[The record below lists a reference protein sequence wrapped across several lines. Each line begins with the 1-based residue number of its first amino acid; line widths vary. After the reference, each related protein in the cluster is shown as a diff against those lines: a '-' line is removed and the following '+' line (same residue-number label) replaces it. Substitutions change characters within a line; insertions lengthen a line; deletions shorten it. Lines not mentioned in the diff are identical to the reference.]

1 MKKKNSPVHF
11 NPHGLFINELPLNRL
26 YGVGIVIDVRKYIS
40 HPNDTITMSEL
51 MDWGRS
57 KGVEIPKGSIVILYT
72 GWANYWGLYTS
83 WDQYW
88 SIARGWP
95 GLSPDVAKYLVSKG
109 IKGIALDVLS
119 VDPPPQAVDFPAHKV
134 IVSANIWIGENFN
147 LAILPK
153 KDTTAYIF
161 SLPAMIVKEG
171 SGAPARPI
179 LIYNFDLESLLNT
192 YKALKYV
199 VADVNE
205 GSSTTSSN
213 LKQLPSLSLLMLSSI
228 LMLVT
233 IVLINYRFRSY
244 KNY

>member
-1 MKKKNSPVHF
+1 
-11 NPHGLFINELPLNRL
+11 
-26 YGVGIVIDVRKYIS
+26 
-40 HPNDTITMSEL
+40 
-51 MDWGRS
+51 
-57 KGVEIPKGSIVILYT
+57 
-72 GWANYWGLYTS
+72 
-83 WDQYW
+83 
-88 SIARGWP
+88 
-95 GLSPDVAKYLVSKG
+95 
-109 IKGIALDVLS
+109 
-119 VDPPPQAVDFPAHKV
+119 
-134 IVSANIWIGENFN
+134 
-147 LAILPK
+147 
-153 KDTTAYIF
+153 
-161 SLPAMIVKEG
+161 MIVKEG